1 MPAQLEIEED
11 VATEEHIL
19 TPAERR
25 ERNALAIAEVVG
37 RNPAHTPTD
46 DDRSRSPRKEQG

>member
-11 VATEEHIL
+11 IATEEHIL
-19 TPAERR
+19 TPTDRR

-37 RNPAHTPTD
+37 RNPAHKPID
-46 DDRSRSPRKEQG
+46 DDRFRSPRKEQG